1 MPRKGPHADK
11 TACALHHRPGKI
23 RIPHLNKMVSIE
35 DPSPLSPRSPNMH
48 FPNSSMSKNSI
59 RSPSKQKLHKTKD
72 WGDENGRMEATSNK
86 ENPLEI
92 SVKAPDLQVECSKGE
107 NHEKGNGKR
116 SVTDEYDE
124 PLPLMKS
131 MKTSK
136 EDANGY
142 EDDVK

>member
-1 MPRKGPHADK
+1 MYRTIHNVFINIFE
-11 TACALHHRPGKI
+11 LFI
-23 RIPHLNKMVSIE
+23 

-72 WGDENGRMEATSNK
+72 GGDEKGGMEATSNK
-86 ENPLEI
+86 ENPLKI
-92 SVKAPDLQVECSKGE
+92 SVKAPDLQVGCSKGE
-107 NHEKGNGKR
+107 NYEKGNGKR

-124 PLPLMKS
+124 PRPLMKS

-142 EDDVK
+142 EDDIK

>member
-1 MPRKGPHADK
+1 MYRTIHNVFINIFE
-11 TACALHHRPGKI
+11 LFI
-23 RIPHLNKMVSIE
+23 

-59 RSPSKQKLHKTKD
+59 RSPCKQKLHKTKD
-72 WGDENGRMEATSNK
+72 WGDEKGGMEATSNK
-86 ENPLEI
+86 ENPLKI
-92 SVKAPDLQVECSKGE
+92 SLKAPDLQVGCSKGE

-124 PLPLMKS
+124 PRPLMKS

>member
-1 MPRKGPHADK
+1 MYTTIHNVFINIFE
-11 TACALHHRPGKI
+11 LFI
-23 RIPHLNKMVSIE
+23 

-72 WGDENGRMEATSNK
+72 GGDEKGGMEATSNK
-86 ENPLEI
+86 ENPLKI
-92 SVKAPDLQVECSKGE
+92 SVKAPDLQVGCSKGE

-124 PLPLMKS
+124 LRPMKS

>member
-1 MPRKGPHADK
+1 
-11 TACALHHRPGKI
+11 
-23 RIPHLNKMVSIE
+23 MVSIE

-59 RSPSKQKLHKTKD
+59 RSPSKQKLHKTRD
-72 WGDENGRMEATSNK
+72 GGDEKGGMEATSNK
-86 ENPLEI
+86 ENPLKI
-92 SVKAPDLQVECSKGE
+92 SVKAPDLQVGCSKGE

-124 PLPLMKS
+124 PRPLMKS

>member
-1 MPRKGPHADK
+1 
-11 TACALHHRPGKI
+11 
-23 RIPHLNKMVSIE
+23 MVSIE

-72 WGDENGRMEATSNK
+72 WGDENGGMEATSNK

-124 PLPLMKS
+124 PRPLMKS

>member
-1 MPRKGPHADK
+1 
-11 TACALHHRPGKI
+11 
-23 RIPHLNKMVSIE
+23 MVSIE

-72 WGDENGRMEATSNK
+72 GGDEKGGMEATSNK
-86 ENPLEI
+86 ENPLKI
-92 SVKAPDLQVECSKGE
+92 SVKAADLQVECSKGE

-124 PLPLMKS
+124 PRPLMKS